1 MIKQADYDYLLK
13 LLVIGNADTEKTAFL
28 IKYTNDTY
36 SDSYVTT
43 IGVDFVTKIIIYNQK
58 YFLQKIKNIEI
69 QGKSVKLQIWDTA
82 GEERFKNIISSY
94 YRGASGLL
102 LLYNIT
108 DRESFESLNSWL
120 IDIEKNAAK
129 NVCKILVGTNCDLED
144 ERKVT
149 YQEGKEFAT
158 KNEMK
163 FIEVSA
169 KNNIN
174 VKEAFDILLEDIWN
188 NISNK
193 KEKKDDEKIV
203 ESPIPENKKNEKCNI
218 I

>member
-1 MIKQADYDYLLK
+1 MEPGEYDYIFKLLAIGDSNSGKSALLLK
-13 LLVIGNADTEKTAFL
+13 YTDTKLNESF
-28 IKYTNDTY
+28 
-36 SDSYVTT
+36 VPT
-43 IGVDFVTKIIIYNQK
+43 IGVDFVIKIFLNNQK

-94 YRGASGLL
+94 YRGASGIL

-120 IDIEKNAAK
+120 IDIEKNTK
-129 NVCKILVGTNCDLED
+129 KDVCKILVGTNCDLED

-158 KNEMK
+158 SNEMR
-163 FIEVSA
+163 FIEVSVE
-169 KNNIN
+169 NNIN
-174 VKEAFDILLEDIWN
+174 VNEAFDILLEDIMN
-188 NISNK
+188 KISNK
-193 KEKKDDEKIV
+193 KEKKDDEKIFK
-203 ESPIPENKKNEKCNI
+203 SPIS
-218 I
+218 

>member
-1 MIKQADYDYLLK
+1 M
-13 LLVIGNADTEKTAFL
+13 
-28 IKYTNDTY
+28 
-36 SDSYVTT
+36 
-43 IGVDFVTKIIIYNQK
+43 
-58 YFLQKIKNIEI
+58 
-69 QGKSVKLQIWDTA
+69 QIWDTA

-94 YRGASGLL
+94 YRGASGIL

-149 YQEGKEFAT
+149 YQEGKDFAT
-158 KNEMK
+158 SNGIK
-163 FIEVSA
+163 FFEVSA

-174 VKEAFDILLEDIWN
+174 VKEAFEILSEDILNTKVNLKKYDDM
-188 NISNK
+188 NK
-193 KEKKDDEKIV
+193 PFHPV
-203 ESPIPENKKNEKCNI
+203 LPRKNDRFCNI
-218 I
+218 

>member
-94 YRGASGLL
+94 YRGANGLL

-120 IDIEKNAAK
+120 IDIEKNTK
-129 NVCKILVGTNCDLED
+129 KDVCKILVGTNCDLED